1 MSDYQLDLTGMNPNN
16 LLIETQY
23 LSQLNTGYQVIIP
36 KVCPFF
42 LDNLVVIEKS
52 IPPRTL
58 TKGVDYEVILPFMA
72 ATRFVAKPIYGGL
85 IFLDRSLSNP
95 IELQYQTLGGVYT
108 TDYQELLEKLIE
120 QSLNPRLVY
129 YDQLVDMPA
138 YFPPA
143 PHSEDAGSFTYKD
156 LIEKINALTLT
167 IANKQSTQRAYILYR
182 PAAPEEVL
190 DETAVDVVLTPSN
203 TAGIL
208 NDILSR
214 LQALEQ

>member
-1 MSDYQLDLTGMNPNN
+1 
-16 LLIETQY
+16 
-23 LSQLNTGYQVIIP
+23 
-36 KVCPFF
+36 
-42 LDNLVVIEKS
+42 
-52 IPPRTL
+52 
-58 TKGVDYEVILPFMA
+58 MA

-85 IFLDRSLSNP
+85 IFLDRSLSNS
-95 IELQYQTLGGVYT
+95 IEVQYQTLGGVYN

-138 YFPPA
+138 YFPPVA
-143 PHSEDAGSFTYKD
+143 HSQDAGSFTYKE

-167 IANKQSTQRAYILYR
+167 IANKQNTQRAYILYR

-190 DETAVDVVLTPSN
+190 DENTIDVVLTPSN
-203 TAGIL
+203 TAVIL
-208 NDILSR
+208 KDILSR